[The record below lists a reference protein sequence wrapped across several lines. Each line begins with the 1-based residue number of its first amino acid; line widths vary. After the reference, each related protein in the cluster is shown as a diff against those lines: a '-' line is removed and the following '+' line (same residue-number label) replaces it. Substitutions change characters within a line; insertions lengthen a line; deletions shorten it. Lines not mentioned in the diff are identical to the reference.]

1 MSNLGLIIYLLSRA
15 LPRINNDEA
24 SKFWVSVGD
33 FSKRIPLE
41 KIDKILNKFLEKI
54 LRRTR
59 VGILKVD
66 NLVSSYLGKVKEG
79 NKEDKD
85 DQPTLFDRK

>member
-1 MSNLGLIIYLLSRA
+1 MIYLLSRA
-15 LPRINNDEA
+15 LPRVNGGE
-24 SKFWVSVGD
+24 VGKLWSAVRD
-33 FSKRIPLE
+33 FTKRIPLE
-41 KIDKILNKFLEKI
+41 RIDRSINKFFEKF
-54 LRRTR
+54 LRRAK
-59 VGILKVD
+59 VGILRVD